1 MINFRIL
8 AIMGLMAV
16 AAEINAQE
24 TTDNAEKRAKETVN
38 KKQPNYP
45 MKEVS
50 GTIYDAATGKPL
62 SGVQIQAL
70 GNARYAAMTNEDGT
84 FTIKVPTFT
93 TSLYL
98 FTSQYASQQVSIAG
112 VNNIQAKMLSDKF
125 NEMYTNGTKLG
136 NEASLKAQVSTQT
149 SIEDL
154 IGEKLG
160 ADVRTVKRSGAPG
173 IGSAMFIRGLNSL
186 NANAQPLIVL
196 DGVPMDMQYD
206 GTSLQTGMFNNQL
219 LNINPADIE
228 KVTVLKNGTA
238 IYGAKGANGVIVL
251 ETRRG
256 RTIAT
261 RIDANIGMGVNLVPR
276 LPNVMD
282 ADQYMS
288 YATEMLSTYPKI
300 DKFLEKGSLNFL
312 TTDPNNYYYKTYH
325 NNTDWSKEVYETAL
339 SQNYSI
345 NVMGGDEVGMYNLS
359 LGYTDGQSTVKKNG
373 FNRVNIRFNSD
384 LSIIKNFFST
394 QFDIDYVKLSRDV
407 FDDGA
412 PSDFSK
418 GTVTSPTLLAL
429 IKAPILNPYL
439 YNNTTREL
447 TSTLADADDF
457 LTPLNQNLSLA
468 NPTALLENGSGNN
481 KNRMENSMFHIR
493 LAPKFEFKGGWTL
506 RENINY
512 TLNRNSQRYYR
523 PKGGVPTYYVEGLGR
538 VQTQSA
544 SIFAKEETLMSDTRL
559 DFTRLFGAHSLKAMG
574 GFRYLSYNYEMN
586 NPTGQYS
593 TAGNDK
599 LPNVSNNMDFKDAT
613 GNDYKNTS
621 LTWYAQAD
629 YNYRNRY
636 FLQVAASMESSST
649 FGKKATSLR
658 IGDVAWGFFPSIQ
671 AGWVVTNEN
680 WAPKNKNFNYL
691 RLNAGYEV
699 TGNDNINNKAARTS
713 FEVLKFL
720 HNNIPAV
727 QLNNIGNENI
737 TYEKTRRFYTGFES
751 QWLENRLGLD
761 FTFFFNHT
769 TNLLTLKDFTTPVA
783 GVKSYWSNEGSLDN
797 KGVEVHINGKPIVS
811 RKFTLEL
818 GASIGHYL
826 NVIKSLPNNTTLAL
840 NGQENAA
847 VGYTS
852 SIYGNQNIAT
862 LVNHSAG
869 VFYGYKTAGVFSTD
883 AEAKAAGKDGY
894 LYQVD
899 ETGAKSYFKAGD
911 MHFVDLNGDG
921 IINESDKTII
931 GNPNPKLY
939 GNFFAHAT
947 WGNLTLS
954 AIFGYSIGNDIY
966 NYQRSILEGGNN
978 FYNQTSAMTDRWRVE
993 GQVTNMPRISYGDE
1007 MGNSRFSD
1015 RWIEDGSYLKLRSL
1029 NINYKIP
1036 VNSSWL
1042 QGLQVWAEANNLFT
1056 ISKYLG
1062 GDPEMS
1068 VSNAVLYQGIDTG
1081 CVSQGRTFTVGVKIN
1096 L

>member
-1 MINFRIL
+1 
-8 AIMGLMAV
+8 MALT
-16 AAEINAQE
+16 AEVNAQE
-24 TTDNAEKRAKETVN
+24 TADNAESKTKTAVAKKLPT
-38 KKQPNYP
+38 YA

-50 GTIYDAATGKPL
+50 GTIYDAATNKPL
-62 SGVQIQAL
+62 MGVQIQAL
-70 GNARYAAMTNEDGT
+70 GNANYAAMTDEDGT
-84 FTIKVPTFT
+84 FTIKVPNFT
-93 TSLYL
+93 TSLFL
-98 FTSQYASQQVSIAG
+98 HTSQYASLQVSIAG
-112 VNNIQAKMLSDKF
+112 LNNIKVKMLSDKF
-125 NEMYTNGTKLG
+125 KEMYTNKTPLG
-136 NEASLKAQVSTQT
+136 GETNIKSNITTQT
-149 SIEDL
+149 TIEDVL
-154 IGEKLG
+154 SEQLG
-160 ADVRTVKRSGAPG
+160 SDIRTIKRSGAPG
-173 IGSAMFIRGLNSL
+173 IGSSMFIRGLNSL
-186 NANAQPLIVL
+186 NSNAQPLIVL

-238 IYGAKGANGVIVL
+238 IYGAKGANGVIVID
-251 ETRRG
+251 TRRG

-261 RIDANIGMGVNLVPR
+261 RIDANIGVGVNLVPR
-276 LPNVMD
+276 LPKVMD
-282 ADQYMS
+282 ANQYMN
-288 YATEMLSTYPKI
+288 YATEMLGTYPNI
-300 DKFLEKGSLNFL
+300 DKVLEKGTLNFL
-312 TTDPNNYYYKTYH
+312 TTDPNNYYYNTYH

-339 SQNYSI
+339 TQNYSL

-384 LSIIKNFFST
+384 LSIIKNLFST

-429 IKAPILNPYL
+429 IKSPFLSPYV
-439 YNNTTREL
+439 YNNTTHKL
-447 TSTLADADDF
+447 SSTLAEADDF
-457 LTPLNQNLSLA
+457 LTPLDANLSLA

-481 KNRMENSMFHIR
+481 KNRMETSMFHIR
-493 LAPKFEFKGGWTL
+493 LAPKFEFGKDWTL

-544 SIFAKEETLMSDTRL
+544 SLFAKEETVMSDTRL
-559 DFTRLFGAHSLKAMG
+559 DYKHIFGAHDIHAMG
-574 GFRYLSYNYEMN
+574 GFRYLTYNYDMN
-586 NPTGQYS
+586 NPTGQYQ

-599 LPNVSNNMDFKDAT
+599 LPNISNTMDFKDAT
-613 GNDYKNTS
+613 GLDYKNTS

-636 FLQVAASMESSST
+636 FLQLAASMESSST

-671 AGWVVTNEN
+671 AGWVVTNED
-680 WAPKNKNFNYL
+680 WCPKTSGFNYL
-691 RLNAGYEV
+691 RFNAGYEV

-720 HNNIPAV
+720 HNSIPAV
-727 QLNNIGNENI
+727 QLNNIGNENV
-737 TYEKTRRFYTGFES
+737 TYEKTRRFFMGFDS
-751 QWLENRLGLD
+751 QWLNNRLGVD

-769 TNLLTLKDFTTPVA
+769 TNLLTLKDFTTPVG

-797 KGVEVHINGKPIVS
+797 KGVEVHITGKPIVS

-818 GASIGHYL
+818 GANIGHYL
-826 NVIKSLPNNTTLAL
+826 NVIKSLPNDKYVAV
-840 NGQENAA
+840 GGNAHGA
-847 VGYTS
+847 IGYTS
-852 SIYGNQNIAT
+852 SIYGDNNIAT
-862 LVNHSAG
+862 LINQSAG

-883 AEAKAAGKDGY
+883 AEAKAAGKNGY

-899 ETGAKSYFKAGD
+899 ETGAKQYFKAGD
-911 MHFVDLNGDG
+911 MHFVDLDGDG
-921 IINESDKTII
+921 VISENDKTII
-931 GNPNPKLY
+931 GDPNPDLY
-939 GNFFAHAT
+939 GNFFARAT
-947 WGNLTLS
+947 WGNLSIS
-954 AIFGYSIGNDIY
+954 AIFGYSIGNDIF
-966 NYQRSILEGGNN
+966 NYQRSVIESGKN
-978 FYNQTSAMTDRWRVE
+978 FYNQSTNMVNRWREE
-993 GQVTNMPRISYGDE
+993 GQVTSVPRISYSDE

-1015 RWIEDGSYLKLRSL
+1015 RWIEDGSFLKLRSL
-1029 NINYKIP
+1029 NINYKVP
-1036 VNSSWL
+1036 VNLSWL

-1056 ISKYLG
+1056 ITKYLG

-1068 VSNAVLYQGIDTG
+1068 ASNAVLYQGIDTG
-1081 CVSQGRTFTVGVKIN
+1081 CVSQGRTFTVGIKLN

>member
-1 MINFRIL
+1 
-8 AIMGLMAV
+8 MGLMAE

-186 NANAQPLIVL
+186 NANAQPLIVV

-439 YNNTTREL
+439 YNNTTHEL
-447 TSTLADADDF
+447 TSTLAGADEF

-468 NPTALLENGSGNN
+468 NPTALLVNGSGNN

-538 VQTQSA
+538 V
-544 SIFAKEETLMSDTRL
+544 RP
-559 DFTRLFGAHSLKAMG
+559 SLL
-574 GFRYLSYNYEMN
+574 LS
-586 NPTGQYS
+586 
-593 TAGNDK
+593 
-599 LPNVSNNMDFKDAT
+599 
-613 GNDYKNTS
+613 
-621 LTWYAQAD
+621 
-629 YNYRNRY
+629 
-636 FLQVAASMESSST
+636 
-649 FGKKATSLR
+649 SLR
-658 IGDVAWGFFPSIQ
+658 
-671 AGWVVTNEN
+671 
-680 WAPKNKNFNYL
+680 K
-691 RLNAGYEV
+691 
-699 TGNDNINNKAARTS
+699 
-713 FEVLKFL
+713 
-720 HNNIPAV
+720 
-727 QLNNIGNENI
+727 
-737 TYEKTRRFYTGFES
+737 
-751 QWLENRLGLD
+751 
-761 FTFFFNHT
+761 
-769 TNLLTLKDFTTPVA
+769 
-783 GVKSYWSNEGSLDN
+783 
-797 KGVEVHINGKPIVS
+797 KP
-811 RKFTLEL
+811 
-818 GASIGHYL
+818 
-826 NVIKSLPNNTTLAL
+826 
-840 NGQENAA
+840 
-847 VGYTS
+847 
-852 SIYGNQNIAT
+852 
-862 LVNHSAG
+862 
-869 VFYGYKTAGVFSTD
+869 
-883 AEAKAAGKDGY
+883 
-894 LYQVD
+894 
-899 ETGAKSYFKAGD
+899 
-911 MHFVDLNGDG
+911 
-921 IINESDKTII
+921 
-931 GNPNPKLY
+931 
-939 GNFFAHAT
+939 
-947 WGNLTLS
+947 
-954 AIFGYSIGNDIY
+954 
-966 NYQRSILEGGNN
+966 
-978 FYNQTSAMTDRWRVE
+978 
-993 GQVTNMPRISYGDE
+993 
-1007 MGNSRFSD
+1007 
-1015 RWIEDGSYLKLRSL
+1015 
-1029 NINYKIP
+1029 
-1036 VNSSWL
+1036 
-1042 QGLQVWAEANNLFT
+1042 
-1056 ISKYLG
+1056 
-1062 GDPEMS
+1062 
-1068 VSNAVLYQGIDTG
+1068 
-1081 CVSQGRTFTVGVKIN
+1081 
-1096 L
+1096 

>member
-136 NEASLKAQVSTQT
+136 NKASLKAQVSTQT

-468 NPTALLENGSGNN
+468 NPTALLVNGSGNN

-538 VQTQSA
+538 DA
-544 SIFAKEETLMSDTRL
+544 
-559 DFTRLFGAHSLKAMG
+559 
-574 GFRYLSYNYEMN
+574 
-586 NPTGQYS
+586 
-593 TAGNDK
+593 
-599 LPNVSNNMDFKDAT
+599 VSF
-613 GNDYKNTS
+613 
-621 LTWYAQAD
+621 
-629 YNYRNRY
+629 
-636 FLQVAASMESSST
+636 
-649 FGKKATSLR
+649 
-658 IGDVAWGFFPSIQ
+658 
-671 AGWVVTNEN
+671 
-680 WAPKNKNFNYL
+680 YL
-691 RLNAGYEV
+691 R
-699 TGNDNINNKAARTS
+699 
-713 FEVLKFL
+713 
-720 HNNIPAV
+720 
-727 QLNNIGNENI
+727 
-737 TYEKTRRFYTGFES
+737 
-751 QWLENRLGLD
+751 
-761 FTFFFNHT
+761 
-769 TNLLTLKDFTTPVA
+769 
-783 GVKSYWSNEGSLDN
+783 
-797 KGVEVHINGKPIVS
+797 
-811 RKFTLEL
+811 
-818 GASIGHYL
+818 
-826 NVIKSLPNNTTLAL
+826 
-840 NGQENAA
+840 
-847 VGYTS
+847 
-852 SIYGNQNIAT
+852 
-862 LVNHSAG
+862 
-869 VFYGYKTAGVFSTD
+869 
-883 AEAKAAGKDGY
+883 
-894 LYQVD
+894 
-899 ETGAKSYFKAGD
+899 
-911 MHFVDLNGDG
+911 
-921 IINESDKTII
+921 
-931 GNPNPKLY
+931 
-939 GNFFAHAT
+939 
-947 WGNLTLS
+947 
-954 AIFGYSIGNDIY
+954 
-966 NYQRSILEGGNN
+966 
-978 FYNQTSAMTDRWRVE
+978 
-993 GQVTNMPRISYGDE
+993 
-1007 MGNSRFSD
+1007 
-1015 RWIEDGSYLKLRSL
+1015 
-1029 NINYKIP
+1029 
-1036 VNSSWL
+1036 
-1042 QGLQVWAEANNLFT
+1042 
-1056 ISKYLG
+1056 
-1062 GDPEMS
+1062 
-1068 VSNAVLYQGIDTG
+1068 
-1081 CVSQGRTFTVGVKIN
+1081 
-1096 L
+1096 

>member
-136 NEASLKAQVSTQT
+136 NEASMKAQVSTQT

-160 ADVRTVKRSGAPG
+160 ADVRTIKRSGAPG

-186 NANAQPLIVL
+186 NANAQPLIVV

-276 LPNVMD
+276 LPKVMD

-447 TSTLADADDF
+447 TS
-457 LTPLNQNLSLA
+457 
-468 NPTALLENGSGNN
+468 
-481 KNRMENSMFHIR
+481 H
-493 LAPKFEFKGGWTL
+493 W
-506 RENINY
+506 
-512 TLNRNSQRYYR
+512 
-523 PKGGVPTYYVEGLGR
+523 
-538 VQTQSA
+538 QTRQ
-544 SIFAKEETLMSDTRL
+544 
-559 DFTRLFGAHSLKAMG
+559 
-574 GFRYLSYNYEMN
+574 
-586 NPTGQYS
+586 P
-593 TAGNDK
+593 
-599 LPNVSNNMDFKDAT
+599 
-613 GNDYKNTS
+613 
-621 LTWYAQAD
+621 
-629 YNYRNRY
+629 
-636 FLQVAASMESSST
+636 
-649 FGKKATSLR
+649 
-658 IGDVAWGFFPSIQ
+658 
-671 AGWVVTNEN
+671 
-680 WAPKNKNFNYL
+680 
-691 RLNAGYEV
+691 
-699 TGNDNINNKAARTS
+699 
-713 FEVLKFL
+713 
-720 HNNIPAV
+720 
-727 QLNNIGNENI
+727 
-737 TYEKTRRFYTGFES
+737 
-751 QWLENRLGLD
+751 
-761 FTFFFNHT
+761 
-769 TNLLTLKDFTTPVA
+769 
-783 GVKSYWSNEGSLDN
+783 
-797 KGVEVHINGKPIVS
+797 
-811 RKFTLEL
+811 
-818 GASIGHYL
+818 
-826 NVIKSLPNNTTLAL
+826 
-840 NGQENAA
+840 
-847 VGYTS
+847 
-852 SIYGNQNIAT
+852 
-862 LVNHSAG
+862 
-869 VFYGYKTAGVFSTD
+869 
-883 AEAKAAGKDGY
+883 
-894 LYQVD
+894 
-899 ETGAKSYFKAGD
+899 
-911 MHFVDLNGDG
+911 
-921 IINESDKTII
+921 
-931 GNPNPKLY
+931 
-939 GNFFAHAT
+939 
-947 WGNLTLS
+947 
-954 AIFGYSIGNDIY
+954 
-966 NYQRSILEGGNN
+966 
-978 FYNQTSAMTDRWRVE
+978 
-993 GQVTNMPRISYGDE
+993 
-1007 MGNSRFSD
+1007 
-1015 RWIEDGSYLKLRSL
+1015 
-1029 NINYKIP
+1029 
-1036 VNSSWL
+1036 
-1042 QGLQVWAEANNLFT
+1042 
-1056 ISKYLG
+1056 
-1062 GDPEMS
+1062 
-1068 VSNAVLYQGIDTG
+1068 
-1081 CVSQGRTFTVGVKIN
+1081 C
-1096 L
+1096 